1 LIQISQKFDVVGNVG
16 NSQII
21 VNLLLPMHHGSN
33 AKTLG
38 LTHLQFPDMGVSS
51 GPPDGT
57 HVVLHGTDELLV
69 QQNTI
74 PDGQTTSPVYE
85 SSQDSQSLCSFLSH
99 LINMNRPGK
108 PFIKG
113 YSKIMDGIDQ
123 LDWLPEKLT
132 RSGFQDMPTCL
143 SEEHG

>member
-1 LIQISQKFDVVGNVG
+1 
-16 NSQII
+16 
-21 VNLLLPMHHGSN
+21 
-33 AKTLG
+33 
-38 LTHLQFPDMGVSS
+38 MGASG

-57 HVVLHGTDELLV
+57 HVVLHWTDELLV

-74 PDGQTTSPVYE
+74 TDGQTTSPVCE
-85 SSQDSQSLCSFLSH
+85 SSQDSQTMCGFLSH
-99 LINMNRPGK
+99 LINMSRPGE

-113 YSKIMDGIDQ
+113 YPKIMDGIDQ
-123 LDWLPEKLT
+123 FDWLPKELA